1 MQPTR
6 SRMAAAALD
15 VTLRKAAAA
24 VAGFFR
30 AAPPTS
36 TATLLRDGDTR
47 LAVVRDGRLVVET
60 ADVTLSH
67 AEFVSR
73 ALGTLPDGAWVGTI
87 RKANGVVMAL
97 NSRTFYGNQVP
108 APPPVLDAVRA
119 AFR

>member
-1 MQPTR
+1 MKPTR
-6 SRMAAAALD
+6 SRMAAAAAS
-15 VTLRKAAAA
+15 VALRKVSASFARWL
-24 VAGFFR
+24 R
-30 AAPPTS
+30 AAPAAS
-36 TATLLRDGDTR
+36 SATLLRDGDTR
-47 LAVVRDGRLVVET
+47 LAVVRDGRLMVET

-73 ALGTLPDGAWVGTI
+73 ALGTLPEGAWVGTI

-108 APPPVLDAVRA
+108 APPSVLDAVRA

>member
-1 MQPTR
+1 MKPTR
-6 SRMAAAALD
+6 SRI
-15 VTLRKAAAA
+15 AAAA
-24 VAGFFR
+24 VSVALRKVSASVAGWLR
-30 AAPPTS
+30 AAPPAS

-47 LAVVRDGRLVVET
+47 LAVVRDGQLVVDT

-73 ALGTLPDGAWVGTI
+73 ALGTLPEGAWVGTI

-108 APPPVLDAVRA
+108 APQGVLDAVRA
-119 AFR
+119 VFR